1 MHNIPRPFLLAI
13 LPFAFATA
21 ALAQSEVLPLTDGT
35 LVTQDNAEPDFS
47 ALTELF
53 PDGIPSLL
61 TPGSI
66 ASTYRLPASAR
77 SSGPQK
83 KLPTKIEYADGPMKW
98 DIGTNVTTR
107 TTTSTVVPPIPD
119 PQTIGGAAG
128 GAGEVKG
135 HMRYVGKEWE
145 FYGIQKFGTQQSD
158 GTAPT
163 LHESTTVGSLYK
175 LPAAMSGGKIGASL
189 EMNSADERKTRIE
202 YRQPLGPAEG
212 FIAAEQTFLPVQTEH
227 RPPAAVRA
235 GVNRKF

>member
-1 MHNIPRPFLLAI
+1 MHHIPRRFLLAV
-13 LPFAFATA
+13 LPLALATA
-21 ALAQSEVLPLTDGT
+21 ALAQSEGLPDTNGAIA
-35 LVTQDNAEPDFS
+35 VEEAAEPDFS
-47 ALTELF
+47 ALVELF
-53 PDGIPSLL
+53 PDGIPNLL
-61 TPGSI
+61 TSDSM
-66 ASTYRLPASAR
+66 ASAYRLPASMKPP
-77 SSGPQK
+77 GPDK
-83 KLPTKIEYADGPMKW
+83 KLPTKIEYADGPLKW

-145 FYGIQKFGTQQSD
+145 FYGVQKVGTQQGD

-163 LHESTTVGSLYK
+163 LHESITVGSLYK
-175 LPAAMSGGKIGASL
+175 LPAAMPGGKIGASL

-202 YRQPLGPAEG
+202 YRQPLGPAEV
-212 FIAAEQTFLPVQTEH
+212 FIAAEQTFLPVETDH

>member
-21 ALAQSEVLPLTDGT
+21 ALAQSEGLPLTDGT
-35 LVTQDNAEPDFS
+35 LVTQDNVEPDFS
-47 ALTELF
+47 AITELF

-77 SSGPQK
+77 PSDSEK
-83 KLPTKIEYADGPMKW
+83 KLPTKIEYADGPLKW
-98 DIGTNVTTR
+98 DIDTKVSTR
-107 TTTSTVVPPIPD
+107 TTSTTIVPAIPD
-119 PQTIGGAAG
+119 PLVAGGAAG
-128 GAGEVKG
+128 GSGEVKG
-135 HMRYVGKEWE
+135 HMRYIGKDWE
-145 FYGIQKFGTQQSD
+145 FYGVQKFGTQQGD

-212 FIAAEQTFLPVQTEH
+212 FIAAEQTFLPVQTDH